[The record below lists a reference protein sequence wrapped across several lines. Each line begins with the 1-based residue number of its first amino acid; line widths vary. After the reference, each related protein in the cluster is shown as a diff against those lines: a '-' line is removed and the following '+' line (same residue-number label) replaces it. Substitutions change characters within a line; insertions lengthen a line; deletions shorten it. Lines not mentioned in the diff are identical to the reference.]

1 VPQYFLTK
9 EAVKHV
15 KVCLTGEGADELF
28 GGTILTNLFLNSW
41 WEPLLLFRLGFGFKK
56 KYLRFYV
63 FNYALN
69 SVFVIL
75 VVFVISKTIL
85 YLDQFMFQS
94 NLFIAFLNS
103 LIMIFFMVV
112 FFSVFYS

>member
-1 VPQYFLTK
+1 M
-9 EAVKHV
+9 
-15 KVCLTGEGADELF
+15 
-28 GGTILTNLFLNSW
+28 
-41 WEPLLLFRLGFGFKK
+41 
-56 KYLRFYV
+56 
-63 FNYALN
+63 
-69 SVFVIL
+69 IL

-112 FFSVFYS
+112 FFSVFYSKTTGYKYIVLFLKKIFRNN